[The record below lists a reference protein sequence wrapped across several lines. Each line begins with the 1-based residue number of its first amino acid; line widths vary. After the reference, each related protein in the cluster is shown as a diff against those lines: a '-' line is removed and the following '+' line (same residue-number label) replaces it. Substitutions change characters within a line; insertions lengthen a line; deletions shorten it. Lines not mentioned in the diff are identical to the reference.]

1 MKNEKRRIVVKVGT
15 STMTNENGSVDLRIM
30 DKLTQVLSEV
40 ENGGDEVIL
49 VSSGAISVGVSKM
62 RLPERPKEIRMK
74 QACAAVGQCEL
85 MHLYD
90 KFFSEYGILT
100 AQILLTGEDVL
111 TEEKKQNLKNTFSA
125 LLENRIIPIV
135 NENDSVSYAQIE
147 TAKKVFG
154 DNDTLSALVAVLC
167 EADQLIILSDVEGLY
182 DGDPRGDKPV
192 SLIHRVDVID
202 DRVRSLVGG
211 AGTDRGR
218 GGMQTKLEAAEIV
231 TANGIPMTVLLGS
244 DPTKIYDALDGRDV
258 GTFFSARKL

>member
-15 STMTNENGSVDLRIM
+15 STLTNENGSVDLRIM

-192 SLIHRVDVID
+192 SLIHRVDMID

>member
-15 STMTNENGSVDLRIM
+15 STLTNENGSVDLRIM

-85 MHLYD
+85 IHLYD

>member
-1 MKNEKRRIVVKVGT
+1 MKNGKRRIVVKVGT
-15 STMTNENGSVDLRIM
+15 STLTNENGSVNLRIM
-30 DKLTQVLSEV
+30 DKLTQVLSEI

-125 LLENRIIPIV
+125 LLEKRIIPIV

-167 EADQLIILSDVEGLY
+167 EADELIILSDVEGLY
-182 DGDPRGDKPV
+182 DGDPRGGESV

-202 DRVRSLVGG
+202 DRIRSLVGG
-211 AGTDRGR
+211 AGTERGR

-231 TANGIPMTVLLGS
+231 TEKGIPMTILLGS
-244 DPTKIYDALDGRDV
+244 DPKKIFDALDGRDA
-258 GTFFSARKL
+258 GTVFLAR

>member
-1 MKNEKRRIVVKVGT
+1 MKDGKRRIVVKVGT
-15 STMTNENGSVDLRIM
+15 STLTNENGSVDLRIM
-30 DKLTQVLSEV
+30 DKLTQVLSAV

-62 RLPERPKEIRMK
+62 RLPARPKEIRMK

-182 DGDPRGDKPV
+182 EGDPRKDATAK
-192 SLIHRVDVID
+192 LIHRVDVID
-202 DRVRSLVGG
+202 DKIRSLVGG

-218 GGMQTKLEAAEIV
+218 GGMATKLEAAEIV
-231 TANGIPMTVLLGS
+231 TSHGIPMTILLGS
-244 DPTKIYDALDGRDV
+244 DPSRVYDALEGKDV
-258 GTFFSARKL
+258 GTVFLAR

>member
-1 MKNEKRRIVVKVGT
+1 
-15 STMTNENGSVDLRIM
+15 
-30 DKLTQVLSEV
+30 
-40 ENGGDEVIL
+40 
-49 VSSGAISVGVSKM
+49 
-62 RLPERPKEIRMK
+62 MK

-182 DGDPRGDKPV
+182 DGDPRGNKPV

-202 DRVRSLVGG
+202 DRIRSLVGG

-244 DPTKIYDALDGRDV
+244 DPKRIYDALDGRDV
-258 GTFFSARKL
+258 GTIFLARKK

>member
-15 STMTNENGSVDLRIM
+15 STLTNENGSVDLRIM

-100 AQILLTGEDVL
+100 AQILLTCEDVL

>member
-1 MKNEKRRIVVKVGT
+1 MARKRRIVVKVGT
-15 STMTNENGSVDLRIM
+15 STLTNENGSVDLRLM
-30 DKLTQVLSEV
+30 DKLTQVLSEI

-62 RLPERPKEIRMK
+62 RLPARPTEIRMK

-90 KFFSEYGILT
+90 KFFAEYGILT

-111 TEEKKQNLKNTFSA
+111 TEEKKQNLKNTFFA

-167 EADQLIILSDVEGLY
+167 EADRLIILSDIEGLY
-182 DGDPRGDKPV
+182 DGDPRGGAPV
-192 SLIHRVDVID
+192 NLIRRVDSID
-202 DRVRSLVGG
+202 DRIRSLVGG

-218 GGMQTKLEAAEIV
+218 GGMATKLEAAEIV
-231 TANGIPMTVLLGS
+231 TAHGIPMHILLGS
-244 DPTKIYDALDGRDV
+244 DPALIYDALEGRDV
-258 GTFFSARKL
+258 GTLFSAR

>member
-15 STMTNENGSVDLRIM
+15 STLTNENGSVDLRIM

>member
-15 STMTNENGSVDLRIM
+15 STLTNENGSVDLRIM

-62 RLPERPKEIRMK
+62 RLPDRPKEIRMK

-167 EADQLIILSDVEGLY
+167 EADELIILSDVEGLY